1 MPVKKEASLTPER
14 GIQSRWARVL
24 VGSAALRYKARMS
37 KNGAK
42 KKTAKSPAPK
52 RKGPLPPLVSTGF
65 WLLKSEP
72 ESYSIDQFAKDK
84 KTLWT
89 GVRNYL
95 ARNYMVTSMI
105 PGDQFL
111 FYHSNAE
118 ITGVV
123 GTGEIAR
130 VGQPDPSAQDEKS
143 DYYDPKASYDHPI
156 WFCAEV
162 KFKSKFP
169 RAVTLAEIRATESL
183 SKMALLA
190 KGQRL
195 SIQSV
200 SREDFERIVEMGQK
214 P

>member
-1 MPVKKEASLTPER
+1 MPTKKS
-14 GIQSRWARVL
+14 V
-24 VGSAALRYKARMS
+24 
-37 KNGAK
+37 
-42 KKTAKSPAPK
+42 KKTAAKKARKKTGQKTGKKAAKPISAA

-84 KTLWT
+84 TTLWT

-95 ARNYMVTSMI
+95 ARNYMMTSMI
-105 PGDQFL
+105 PGDHFL

-118 ITGVV
+118 VTGVV
-123 GTGEIAR
+123 GTGRISKISL
-130 VGQPDPSAQDEKS
+130 PDPSALDESS
-143 DYYDPKASYDHPI
+143 DYYDAKASHDHPI

-162 KFKSKFP
+162 SFETKFA
-169 RAVTLAEIRATESL
+169 RAVTLAEIRDTAAL
-183 SKMALLA
+183 SAMALLQ

-200 SREDFERIVEMGQK
+200 AKEDYDLIVKMGASK
-214 P
+214 